1 MPFCCFLEKKV
12 WNEKDEE
19 TAKHWRT
26 AIVDRFILFFI
37 LFFICEVFNC
47 QLECLVVIRY
57 NLVPLHL

>member
-26 AIVDRFILFFI
+26 AIVDRFILF
-37 LFFICEVFNC
+37 LFCFLFARFLTANWSV
-47 QLECLVVIRY
+47 
-57 NLVPLHL
+57 